1 MKYLWTYERSIH
13 SVRLMADFASE
24 RGISHNQILKGTG
37 LKQQQLLDPHML
49 VTGQQELQLIRNLV
63 EKFNQRPWLGLE
75 IGTRYHFTIFGSLGL
90 ALISSANIREALN
103 FALIYFPLSFAFSQF
118 VVSEQPDTQHIQ
130 IEIVVDEGIPKNLW
144 PFIIERDVAALITV
158 QRDLIQD
165 HLCQK
170 VVFSFQPRG
179 EIQPYIDLFGIRPEF
194 GGLKNM
200 IVLNA
205 EKIEQKLSMANELVL
220 HTAEEQ
226 CRQILDQRQSQ
237 KKYSHQV
244 QQVLMNSKGA
254 MPTMEDVANRLHL
267 NSRTLRRYLAQ
278 EQVTF
283 LQIREE
289 VRKIL
294 ADEYLSLP
302 QNSIEQVSEWLG
314 YAEPASFIHAYKRWY
329 GKTPHATRLKNKT
342 WKFKQD

>member
-13 SVRLMADFASE
+13 SVRLMADFAAE
-24 RGISHNQILKGTG
+24 LGVSHHQILKGTG
-37 LKQQQLLDPHML
+37 LEQQQLLDPNTL

-63 EKFNQRPWLGLE
+63 EKFGQRPLLGLE
-75 IGTRYHFTIFGSLGL
+75 IGTRYHFTTFGSLGL

-103 FALIYFPLSFAFSQF
+103 FALAYFPLSFAFSQF
-118 VVSEQPDTQHIQ
+118 LVSEQAETQSVQ
-130 IEIVVDEGIPKNLW
+130 IEIVVDEGIPKTLW

-158 QRDLIQD
+158 QRDLMQD

-170 VVFSFQPRG
+170 VVFSFPLRG
-179 EIQPYIDLFGIRPEF
+179 EMQPYTALFGVTPEF
-194 GGLKNM
+194 GGSKNL

-205 EKIEQKLSMANELVL
+205 EKIDQKLSMANELVL
-220 HTAEEQ
+220 HAAEEQ
-226 CRQILDQRQSQ
+226 CRQTLDKRQSQ
-237 KKYSHQV
+237 KKYTHQV
-244 QQVLMNSKGA
+244 QQVLMNSKGQI
-254 MPTMEDVANRLHL
+254 PSMEEVADRLYL

-278 EQVTF
+278 EQASF

-294 ADEYLSLP
+294 ADYYLSLT
-302 QNSIEQVSEWLG
+302 QTSIEQISEWLG

-329 GKTPHATRLKNKT
+329 GNTPHATRLKNKV
-342 WKFKQD
+342 

>member
-13 SVRLMADFASE
+13 SVRLMADFAAE
-24 RGISHNQILKGTG
+24 LGVSHHQILKGTG
-37 LKQQQLLDPHML
+37 LEQQQLLDPNTL

-63 EKFNQRPWLGLE
+63 EKFGQRPLLGLE
-75 IGTRYHFTIFGSLGL
+75 IGTRYHFTTFGSLGL

-103 FALIYFPLSFAFSQF
+103 FALAYFPLSFAFSQF
-118 VVSEQPDTQHIQ
+118 VVSEQAETQSVQ
-130 IEIVVDEGIPKNLW
+130 IEIVVDEGIPKTLW

-158 QRDLIQD
+158 QRDLMRD

-170 VVFSFQPRG
+170 VVFSFPLRG
-179 EIQPYIDLFGIRPEF
+179 EMQPYTALFGVTPEF
-194 GGLKNM
+194 GGSKNL

-205 EKIEQKLSMANELVL
+205 EKIDQKLSMANELVL
-220 HTAEEQ
+220 HAAEEQ
-226 CRQILDQRQSQ
+226 CRQTLDKRQSQ
-237 KKYSHQV
+237 KKYTHQV
-244 QQVLMNSKGA
+244 QQVLMNSKGQI
-254 MPTMEDVANRLHL
+254 PSMEDVADRLHL
-267 NSRTLRRYLAQ
+267 NSRTLRRYLTQ

-294 ADEYLSLP
+294 ADYYLSLT
-302 QNSIEQVSEWLG
+302 QTSIEQISEWLG

-329 GKTPHATRLKNKT
+329 GNTPHATRLKNKG
-342 WKFKQD
+342 

>member
-13 SVRLMADFASE
+13 SVRLMADFAAE
-24 RGISHNQILKGTG
+24 FGVSHHQILKGTG
-37 LKQQQLLDPHML
+37 LEQQQLLDPNTL

-63 EKFNQRPWLGLE
+63 EKFGQRPLLGLE
-75 IGTRYHFTIFGSLGL
+75 IGTRYHFTTFGSLGL

-103 FALIYFPLSFAFSQF
+103 FALAYFPLSFAFSQF
-118 VVSEQPDTQHIQ
+118 VVSEQAETQSVL
-130 IEIVVDEGIPKNLW
+130 IEIVVDEGIPKTLW

-158 QRDLIQD
+158 QRDLMRA

-170 VVFSFQPRG
+170 VVFSFPLRG
-179 EIQPYIDLFGIRPEF
+179 EMQPYTALFGVTPEF
-194 GGLKNM
+194 GGLKNL

-205 EKIEQKLSMANELVL
+205 EKIDQKLSMANELVL
-220 HTAEEQ
+220 HAAEEQ
-226 CRQILDQRQSQ
+226 CRQTLDKRQSQ
-237 KKYSHQV
+237 KKYTHQV
-244 QQVLMNSKGA
+244 QQVLMNNKGQI
-254 MPTMEDVANRLHL
+254 PSMEDVADRLHL
-267 NSRTLRRYLAQ
+267 NSRTLRRYLSQ

-294 ADEYLSLP
+294 ADYYLSLT
-302 QNSIEQVSEWLG
+302 QTSIEQISEWLG

-329 GKTPHATRLKNKT
+329 GNTPHANRLKNKV
-342 WKFKQD
+342 

>member
-13 SVRLMADFASE
+13 SVRLMADFAAE
-24 RGISHNQILKGTG
+24 FGVSHQQILKGTG
-37 LKQQQLLDPHML
+37 LEQQQLLDPNTL

-63 EKFNQRPWLGLE
+63 EKFGQRPLLGLE
-75 IGTRYHFTIFGSLGL
+75 IGTRYHFTTFGSLGL

-103 FALIYFPLSFAFSQF
+103 FALAYFPLSFAFSQF
-118 VVSEQPDTQHIQ
+118 MVSEQAETQSVQ
-130 IEIVVDEGIPKNLW
+130 IEIVVDEGIPKTLW

-158 QRDLIQD
+158 QRDLMQD

-170 VVFSFQPRG
+170 VVFSFPLRG
-179 EIQPYIDLFGIRPEF
+179 EIQPYTALFGVTPEF
-194 GGLKNM
+194 GGSKNL

-205 EKIEQKLSMANELVL
+205 EKIDQKLSMANELVL
-220 HTAEEQ
+220 HAAEEQ
-226 CRQILDQRQSQ
+226 CRQTLDKRQSQ
-237 KKYSHQV
+237 KKYTHQV
-244 QQVLMNSKGA
+244 QQVLMNSKGQI
-254 MPTMEDVANRLHL
+254 PSMEDVADRLHL

-294 ADEYLSLP
+294 ADYYLSLT
-302 QNSIEQVSEWLG
+302 QTSIEQISEWLG
-314 YAEPASFIHAYKRWY
+314 YAEPASFINAYKRWY
-329 GKTPHATRLKNKT
+329 GNTPHATRLKNKV
-342 WKFKQD
+342 

>member
-13 SVRLMADFASE
+13 SVRLMADFAAE
-24 RGISHNQILKGTG
+24 LGVSHQQILKGTG
-37 LKQQQLLDPHML
+37 LEQQQLLDPNTL

-63 EKFNQRPWLGLE
+63 EKFGQRPLLGLE
-75 IGTRYHFTIFGSLGL
+75 IGTRYHFTTFGSLGL

-103 FALIYFPLSFAFSQF
+103 FALAYFPLSFAFSQF
-118 VVSEQPDTQHIQ
+118 VVSEQAETQSVQ
-130 IEIVVDEGIPKNLW
+130 IEIVVDEGIPKTLW

-158 QRDLIQD
+158 QRDLMQD

-170 VVFSFQPRG
+170 VVFSFPLRG
-179 EIQPYIDLFGIRPEF
+179 EMQPYTALFGVTPEF
-194 GGLKNM
+194 GGSKNL

-205 EKIEQKLSMANELVL
+205 EKIDQKLSMANELVL
-220 HTAEEQ
+220 HAAEEQ
-226 CRQILDQRQSQ
+226 CRQTLDKRQSQ
-237 KKYSHQV
+237 KKYTHQV
-244 QQVLMNSKGA
+244 QQVLMNSKGQI
-254 MPTMEDVANRLHL
+254 PSMEEVADRLHL

-278 EQVTF
+278 EQASF

-294 ADEYLSLP
+294 ADYYLSLT
-302 QNSIEQVSEWLG
+302 QTSIEQISEWLG

-329 GKTPHATRLKNKT
+329 GRTPHATRLKNKV
-342 WKFKQD
+342 